1 MLTGLVPGRGA
12 EVFGKGEVSCIA
24 LYVFSIVFVVKV
36 YSRILG
42 VILKTKRFWVSFSS
56 SGYFVTADTKN
67 RTVFSPV

>member
-36 YSRILG
+36 YSQILG
-42 VILKTKRFWVSFSS
+42 VILKTKRFWQ
-56 SGYFVTADTKN
+56 AL
-67 RTVFSPV
+67 